1 MTTPAPTPR
10 PAILTVGAISA
21 AVALATDLASKWWA
35 LDVLSDG
42 QRLPIIGRWLSL
54 RLVFNPGA
62 AFSLGDNFTLVLTG
76 RAAIISLVIIIA
88 IWRARSRLNSAIL
101 GLLLGGAL
109 GNLYD
114 RLTQPPGVGRGH
126 VVDFID
132 YNGWFVGNVA
142 DIWIV
147 LAAAGLVLIASR
159 GSTLNRGET
168 PASHEGNSR
177 A

>member
-1 MTTPAPTPR
+1 MTTPSTPR
-10 PAILTVGAISA
+10 PTIIALGAISA
-21 AVALATDLASKWWA
+21 AVALGTDLVSKWWA
-35 LDVLSDG
+35 LDALTDG
-42 QRLPIIGRWLSL
+42 HRVPLLGEWLSL

-62 AFSLGDNFTLVLTG
+62 AFSLGDNFTLVLTAI
-76 RAAIISLVIIIA
+76 AAIISLILIVA
-88 IWRARSRLNSAIL
+88 IWRARSWFTGVVL

-147 LAAAGLVLIASR
+147 LAAVALVLLASR
-159 GSTLNRGET
+159 ATDSTSAATEET
-168 PASHEGNSR
+168 THG
-177 A
+177 